1 VLCSSVGEIGRGRRS
16 RDDVVFEPRER
27 VVEPRE
33 RAVGPRQRIDLRRP
47 VTVDPLV
54 LLMGGLVLLTLL
66 GLVLYLALDRTG
78 RVSGQP
84 SVADIAGDPQAY
96 YGQDVTVTGEVEDGL
111 GPTAVV
117 LEGRHLLSKREVLV
131 VTPQGLPVPQGRPA
145 DHPLQSGDKLQV
157 TGTVRPF
164 VREDV
169 ARNLGLNLDPGTF
182 RDWEGKPAIIATDV
196 KMTK

>member
-1 VLCSSVGEIGRGRRS
+1 MARRY
-16 RDDVVFEPRER
+16 RDDVMFEPRER

-33 RAVGPRQRIDLRRP
+33 RPVGPRQRMDLRRP

-78 RVSGQP
+78 QVSGQP

-96 YGQDVTVTGEVEDGL
+96 YGQDVTVTGEVEDGF
-111 GPTAVV
+111 GPNAVV
-117 LEGRHLLSKREVLV
+117 LEGRHLLSKGEVLLIA
-131 VTPQGLPVPQGRPA
+131 PQGLPVPQGRPA
-145 DHPLQSGDKLQV
+145 DQPLQSGDDVQV
-157 TGTVRPF
+157 TGTLRPF

-182 RDWEGKPAIIATDV
+182 RDWEGKPAIIASDLRMV
-196 KMTK
+196 K